1 MGRDVLFNRMRG
13 KMAPFPVFH
22 CGMCKDPFIT
32 SVTEVLEL
40 LSLML
45 KQNTFECHVNKSLA
59 N

>member
-1 MGRDVLFNRMRG
+1 
-13 KMAPFPVFH
+13 MAPFPVFH